1 MTRGSSQWRYHGG
14 ASWLK
19 NERKKSPAC
28 RRGGGGATGSI
39 SHPCLSPSLLCP
51 LCLSHSTS
59 ASGNYSQAHSCMGD
73 RRATHRNMAVGP
85 AGKGRLATFRDL
97 G

>member
-28 RRGGGGATGSI
+28 RRGGWGG
-39 SHPCLSPSLLCP
+39 HRQHLSPLPLPP
-51 LCLSHSTS
+51 LCSAPSACHTPPALVETIHRLTAAWVTDGPHTETWQWGLLERDGWPHSGT
-59 ASGNYSQAHSCMGD
+59 
-73 RRATHRNMAVGP
+73 
-85 AGKGRLATFRDL
+85 
-97 G
+97 